1 MQCSNFYVIP
11 GLVAFHY
18 VQFGSLNNV
27 RETEHNFQ
35 VISICVADKG
45 EVSKSIIY
53 FQTPDPKLDQIN
65 LKRFNVLSG
74 IVGVLSSPSS
84 LIGSI

>member
-1 MQCSNFYVIP
+1 MTLACFIIANWTEFDQMSPFSHEKWMQCSNFYVIP

-35 VISICVADKG
+35 VISICVTDKG
-45 EVSKSIIY
+45 EASKS
-53 FQTPDPKLDQIN
+53 
-65 LKRFNVLSG
+65 
-74 IVGVLSSPSS
+74 
-84 LIGSI
+84 SILFSDT